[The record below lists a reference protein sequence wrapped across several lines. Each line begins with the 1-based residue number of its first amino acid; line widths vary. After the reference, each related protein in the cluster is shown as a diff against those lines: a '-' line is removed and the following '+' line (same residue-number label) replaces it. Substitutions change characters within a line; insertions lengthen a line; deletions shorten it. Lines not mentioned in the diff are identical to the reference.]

1 MKKQLAIWNLISKSL
16 KEKIPVML
24 LYVVESYGSSPGRQG
39 FFMAVNAEG
48 VLEGSVGGGIMEHK
62 FVEMAKQRLKHHS
75 KETLVKKQVHDK
87 NAGTN
92 KSGMICSGEQTIL
105 LYIVQKKDAE
115 VVKEIIK
122 SLKNNK
128 IGLLKISH
136 NGIEFSKGVH
146 TPENFSYKF
155 ISEDE
160 WHYTENVGYR
170 NHLYIV
176 GGGHCALA
184 LSKLMSNLNFCIH
197 LFDNRE
203 ELNTMQKNKSVH
215 EKKYLKNYTTLAKH
229 IPSGQNNYVVIM
241 TFGYRTDDEALRSIF
256 NKSFK
261 YLGVLGSSKKI
272 EKMFDQYKTEGF
284 DENILKKIHAPV
296 GLQIKSRTPEEIAV
310 SIAAEIIKVKNRKP
324 LAIMPVSVLV
334 LT

>member
-1 MKKQLAIWNLISKSL
+1 MKKQLVIWNLISKSL

-24 LYVVESYGSSPGRQG
+24 LYVVESFGSSPGRQG

-48 VLEGSVGGGIMEHK
+48 VLEGSVGGGVMEHK
-62 FVEMAKQRLKHHS
+62 FVEMAKQRLKHYS

-105 LYIVQKKDAE
+105 LYIVQKKDAL
-115 VVKEIIK
+115 VIK
-122 SLKNNK
+122 GITKSIKKNK
-128 IGLLKISH
+128 IGLLKISPSAL
-136 NGIEFSKGVH
+136 EFSMGVH
-146 TPENFSYKF
+146 NPENFSYKF
-155 ISEDE
+155 ITGEE
-160 WHYTENVGYR
+160 WYYIENVGYK

-184 LSKLMSNLNFCIH
+184 LSKLMATLNFYIH
-197 LFDNRE
+197 LFDDRE
-203 ELNTMQKNKSVH
+203 HLNTVQKNKVAH
-215 EKKYLKNYTTLAKH
+215 EKKCLKDYTTLAKH

-241 TFGYRTDDEALRSIF
+241 TFGYRTDDEALRSVF

-261 YLGVLGSSKKI
+261 YLGILGSSKKM

-296 GLQIKSRTPEEIAV
+296 GLPIKSRTPEEIAV
-310 SIAAEIIKVKNRKP
+310 SIAAEIIKLKNQD
-324 LAIMPVSVLV
+324 L
-334 LT
+334 

>member
-1 MKKQLAIWNLISKSL
+1 MKKQLAIWNLISKSV

-24 LYVVESYGSSPGRQG
+24 LHVVESYGSSPGRQG
-39 FFMAVNAEG
+39 FFMAVNAG
-48 VLEGSVGGGIMEHK
+48 GNMEGSVGGGIMEHK

-75 KETLVKKQVHDK
+75 KETLLKKQVHDK
-87 NAGTN
+87 NAGIN

-115 VVKEIIK
+115 AIREIVK

-128 IGLLKISH
+128 IGLLKISN
-136 NGIEFSKGVH
+136 NGIGFSKGVH
-146 TPENFSYKF
+146 TSENFSYKF
-155 ISEDE
+155 IAEQE
-160 WHYTENVGYR
+160 WYYTENIGYK

-203 ELNTMQKNKSVH
+203 DLNTMQKNKVVH
-215 EKKYLKNYTTLAKH
+215 EKKYLKNYSTLAKH

-241 TFGYRTDDEALRSIF
+241 TFGYRADDEALRSLF
-256 NKSFK
+256 SKNFK
-261 YLGVLGSSKKI
+261 YLGILGSSKKI
-272 EKMFDQYKTEGF
+272 EKMFDQYNAEGF
-284 DENILKKIHAPV
+284 DKSILQKIHAPI
-296 GLQIKSRTPEEIAV
+296 GIQIRSQTPEEIAI
-310 SIAAEIIKVKNRKP
+310 SIAAEIIKVKNIN
-324 LAIMPVSVLV
+324 A
-334 LT
+334 

>member
-39 FFMAVNAEG
+39 FFMAVNAGG
-48 VLEGSVGGGIMEHK
+48 VLEGSVGGGVMEHK
-62 FVEMAKQRLKHHS
+62 FVEMAKQRLKHYS
-75 KETLVKKQVHDK
+75 KEALVKKQVHDK
-87 NAGTN
+87 NAGIN

-105 LYIVQKKDAE
+105 LYIVQKKDA
-115 VVKEIIK
+115 VAIKEITK
-122 SLKNNK
+122 SIKNNK
-128 IGLLKISH
+128 IGLLKISPSAL
-136 NGIEFSKGVH
+136 EFSRGVH
-146 TPENFSYKF
+146 IPENVSYKF
-155 ISEDE
+155 ITSEE
-160 WHYTENVGYR
+160 WYYTENVGYK

-184 LSKLMSNLNFCIH
+184 LSKLMATLNFYIH
-197 LFDNRE
+197 LFDDRVH
-203 ELNTMQKNKSVH
+203 LNTVQENKVAH
-215 EKKYLKNYTTLAKH
+215 EKKYLKDYTTLAKH

-241 TFGYRTDDEALRSIF
+241 TFGYRTDDEALRSVF

-261 YLGVLGSSKKI
+261 YLGILGSSKKM

-296 GLQIKSRTPEEIAV
+296 GLRIKSRTPEEIAV
-310 SIAAEIIKVKNRKP
+310 SIAAEIIKVKNQN
-324 LAIMPVSVLV
+324 L
-334 LT
+334 